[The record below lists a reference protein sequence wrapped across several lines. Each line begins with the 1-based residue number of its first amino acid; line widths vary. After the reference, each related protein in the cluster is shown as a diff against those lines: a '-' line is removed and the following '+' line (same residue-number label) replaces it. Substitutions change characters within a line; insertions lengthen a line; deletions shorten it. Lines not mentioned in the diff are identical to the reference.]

1 MKKIDLKSIRT
12 KFFFYSL
19 TPFSLWRM
27 LIVVFFILLMAVG
40 GGSGYIYL
48 YVKEKS
54 APKEYLAKTVLAVTT
69 EEVTM
74 AAGVLEEMEKT
85 YRALLVDKS
94 GGFDQTP

>member
-1 MKKIDLKSIRT
+1 MKKIDLKSLRA
-12 KFFFYSL
+12 KFSSHPL

-40 GGSGYIYL
+40 GGSGYLYL
-48 YVKEKS
+48 YVREKS
-54 APKEYLAKTVLAVTT
+54 APKEGAAETALAVTT
-69 EEVTM
+69 EEVTT

-94 GGFDQTP
+94 GGFDQSP